1 MAYIKLEIIIA
12 EGFISSLVAYMDTIG
27 IGGYTAI
34 NISRGKGSIHGE
46 QIESSL
52 STSETSYIFCILPEA
67 GSQAAFNALKPFVIT
82 RRGLLFLTPIIA
94 LAGIGS

>member
-1 MAYIKLEIIIA
+1 MSYVKLEIIIA
-12 EGFISSLVAYMDTIG
+12 EALINSLVQYLETLG

-52 STSETSYIFCILPEA
+52 SSTETSYVFCIIAEE
-67 GSQAAFNALKPFVIT
+67 GSQAAFNALKPFVLT
-82 RRGLLFLTPIIA
+82 RRGLLFITPIIA
-94 LAGIGS
+94 LDGMGS